1 MTLFRS
7 NRSASKET
15 ASIPSTQPRPSPF
28 LVRRRI
34 PPALSGI
41 SLSKVTV
48 DRTTPRADVS
58 WLDLSL
64 ETGILIPPI
73 DYSALSSFTV
83 IDVETTG
90 LDANTHEIIEVSALR
105 FKNFQPSELY
115 SLLLRPEK
123 EQHIPTSASS
133 VNRIT
138 MDQLDGCPCFRLISR
153 SFQIF
158 LDPAEI
164 IIGHNLDFDVKYL
177 FYNGIT
183 FDKSKTYLDT
193 LAHSKR
199 LHKVYRKD
207 LHVPASHRLE
217 DLCAFYGLDITGFHS
232 SAADCL
238 ATGLIFRKMLDEIR

>member
-1 MTLFRS
+1 MSFFGLVRKKNDS
-7 NRSASKET
+7 PAP
-15 ASIPSTQPRPSPF
+15 APSTPERPAPF
-28 LVRRRI
+28 LVRRRV
-34 PPALSGI
+34 PASMSGVCLAKI
-41 SLSKVTV
+41 TV
-48 DRTTPRADVS
+48 DRTTPKANVS

-90 LDANTHEIIEVSALR
+90 LDPYTHEIIEVSALR
-105 FKNFQPSELY
+105 FKDFQPAELY

-153 SFQIF
+153 SFQNF

-164 IIGHNLDFDVKYL
+164 IIGHNLEFDVKYL

-238 ATGLIFRKMLDEIR
+238 ATGLIFRKMLDEIK